1 MTIIR
6 TKYKNYRMFAR
17 NVLKTQKRFITIK
30 SSRRFIYLK
39 ALNQKQID
47 SNGVQFNK
55 NNSDK
60 LMRLSTH
67 KTILNDLENTDTNI
81 WSLDL
86 PCDDPLFRI
95 IKTSYLYQPYQT
107 NIVNLSKS
115 YDLKSKSTFE
125 FLDRISCKKDFIYDS
140 NSRKKLIETFI
151 FNKNTEGLLWIYNN
165 LLSYD
170 NEQYEILRKSGTTR
184 FDFGYF
190 GVVPNF
196 FSILRGSLKETDIAD
211 AAYLSE
217 VLHLLEIKKNNK

>member
-1 MTIIR
+1 
-6 TKYKNYRMFAR
+6 MFVR
-17 NVLKTQKRFITIK
+17 NVLKIQKRFITIK
-30 SSRRFIYLK
+30 SSRRSIYLK

-55 NNSDK
+55 NNRGK

-67 KTILNDLENTDTNI
+67 ETILNDLENTNTNI

-107 NIVNLSKS
+107 NILNLNKS
-115 YDLKSKSTFE
+115 YDLKSKATFD
-125 FLDRISCKKDFIYDS
+125 FLDRIYCKKDFLQDS
-140 NSRKKLIETFI
+140 KSREKLIKLFI

-170 NEQYEILRKSGTTR
+170 KEQYEILSKNGTTR

-190 GVVPNF
+190 GSVPDF
-196 FSILRGSLKETDIAD
+196 FSILRSSLESLKETDIAD

-217 VLHLLEIKKNNK
+217 ILHLLEINDNDKWWE